1 MGNFFN
7 KLSQAAFDKQTERI
21 QSQSDKERRDRQAY
35 KFATYQGKDPV
46 DGTDIVSVNG
56 ETTSGY
62 KLISNASLDIG
73 DRVSLRPNQG
83 GLQRVDAK
91 NNPPENPVADIPP
104 DVAEYY
110 FGINYMYFVGA
121 AIEDYSLEQEIILE
135 GDTITDLTIRAFIG
149 DGEITYEL
157 IDNTFTFVWV
167 TFGNFAIEYLR
178 ESQKKAVV
186 FVTVLDAVNGS
197 FIALIQSYAHL
208 VCGVKGRDL
217 IGFLDGDANTAFNN
231 SRSLKSQVDVSL
243 NSDNSFRSYML
254 LKIDITGGIAPS
266 SVEFTDLEKLTAKFS
281 RLPQFGLINFQGGIP
296 PTTDLLTFTLKKN
309 NKQKGKIVKKYDSL
323 ELKTLKSNQHLSYLI
338 AINIFDFS
346 DPDPAAPPIATLSA
360 FGYYRYT
367 DLDIDPYE
375 FVDASG
381 SDGDLSISG
390 LAGAVAPLGIVR
402 RIEVSL
408 QFSTSGYWIDLFARY
423 GLIDSERILVNNTY
437 TISPDPETT
446 EDLYIEDLSVGEG
459 SVNFVLFG
467 EDLNFTLQ
475 FKRETASTWLQV

>member
-1 MGNFFN
+1 MSDFFDRLAN
-7 KLSQAAFDKQTERI
+7 SAKLAQSDRLI
-21 QSQSDKERRDRQAY
+21 RQSQK
-35 KFATYQGKDPV
+35 KLLPPFATYQGKDPI
-46 DGTDIVSVNG
+46 DGTDRVEIDGVINSGFRLICNAPLSIG
-56 ETTSGY
+56 E
-62 KLISNASLDIG
+62 
-73 DRVSLRPNQG
+73 RVYLRPNQQG

-91 NNPPENPVADIPP
+91 NNPPESPADIP

-110 FGINYMYFVGA
+110 FGLNYMYFVGA

-157 IDNTFTFVWV
+157 LDNTFTFVWV
-167 TFGNFAIEYLR
+167 TFGNFAIEYHR

-186 FVTVLDAVNGS
+186 FVTVTNAVAGS
-197 FIALIQSYAHL
+197 FRSLIFSYAHL
-208 VCGVKGRDL
+208 VCGIKGQDL
-217 IGFLDGDANTAFNN
+217 IGFLDGDANTAFDN

-254 LKIDITGGIAPS
+254 LKIEMVGGIDPI
-266 SVEFTDLEKLTAKFS
+266 VEFTDLEKITAKFA
-281 RLPQFGLINFQGGIP
+281 RLPQYGLIDFQGGIP

-309 NKQKGKIVKKYDSL
+309 NKQKGKIIKKYDFL
-323 ELKTLKSNQHLSYLI
+323 ELKTLKSNQQISYWI
-338 AINIFDFS
+338 TINIFDFS

-367 DLDIDPYE
+367 DLDTDPYD
-375 FVDASG
+375 FIDASG

-402 RIEVSL
+402 RIEVYL
-408 QFSTSGYWIDLFARY
+408 QFSPTGYWIDFFGRY
-423 GLIDSERILVNNTY
+423 GLIDSERILVTNTY
-437 TISPDPETT
+437 TLNSDPETSQ
-446 EDLYIEDLSVGEG
+446 DLYMESYSSS

-467 EDLNFTLQ
+467 ENLNFSLQ
-475 FKRETASTWLQV
+475 FKRETGSTWLQV

>member
-1 MGNFFN
+1 MTDFLDKVINIAKN
-7 KLSQAAFDKQTERI
+7 AQSERVINQAA
-21 QSQSDKERRDRQAY
+21 KEKRDRLLPS
-35 KFATYQGKDPV
+35 FTTYQGIDPV
-46 DGTDIVSVNG
+46 DGTDRVAING
-56 ETTSGY
+56 ETNSGFN
-62 KLISNASLDIG
+62 LISNASLSIG
-73 DRVSLRPNQG
+73 ERVFLRPNQD

-91 NNPPENPVADIPP
+91 NNPPESPVADIP

-110 FGINYMYFVGA
+110 FGLNYMYFVSAG
-121 AIEDYSLEQEIILE
+121 IEDYSLEQEILLE

-157 IDNTFTFVWV
+157 LDNTFTFVWV
-167 TFGNFAIEYLR
+167 TFGNFAIEYHR

-186 FVTVLDAVNGS
+186 FVTVTNAVAGS
-197 FIALIQSYAHL
+197 FRSLIFSYAHL
-208 VCGVKGRDL
+208 VCGIKGQDL

-254 LKIDITGGIAPS
+254 LKIVGGIDLP

-281 RLPQFGLINFQGGIP
+281 RLPQFSVIDFQGGIP

-309 NKQKGKIVKKYDSL
+309 NKQKGKIIKKYDFL
-323 ELKTLKSNQHLSYLI
+323 ELKTLKSNQQISYWI
-338 AINIFDFS
+338 TINIFDFS

-367 DLDIDPYE
+367 DLDTDPYD

-402 RIEVSL
+402 RIEVYL
-408 QFSTSGYWIDLFARY
+408 QFSPTGYWIDFFGRY
-423 GLIDSERILVNNTY
+423 GLIDSERILVTNTY
-437 TISPDPETT
+437 TLNSDPETSQ
-446 EDLYIEDLSVGEG
+446 DLYMESYSSS

-467 EDLNFTLQ
+467 ENLNFSLQ
-475 FKRETASTWLQV
+475 FKRETGSTWLQV

>member
-21 QSQSDKERRDRQAY
+21 QSQSDKEKRDRQAY

-110 FGINYMYFVGA
+110 FGLNYMYFVGA
-121 AIEDYSLEQEIILE
+121 GIEDYSLEQEIILE

-149 DGEITYEL
+149 EGEITYEL
-157 IDNTFTFVWV
+157 VGNTFTFVWV
-167 TFGNFAIEYLR
+167 TVGDFVIEYRR
-178 ESQKKAVV
+178 ESQRLAAV
-186 FVTVLDAVNGS
+186 FVIYDNPEPSLSTNTRNL
-197 FIALIQSYAHL
+197 IARYATF

-217 IGFLDGDANTAFNN
+217 IGFRDDATTTFNN
-231 SRSLKSQVDVSL
+231 ARSLKSQVDISL
-243 NSDNSFRSYML
+243 ESNNPFRSYML
-254 LKIDITGGIAPS
+254 LK
-266 SVEFTDLEKLTAKFS
+266 SVTDGDPVDFTDLEKITTKFI
-281 RLPQFGLINFQGGIP
+281 RFPQYGLIEFEGGIP

-309 NKQKGKIVKKYDSL
+309 NRQKGKIIKKYDFL

-338 AINIFDFS
+338 AVSVFDLGEIEL
-346 DPDPAAPPIATLSA
+346 DPLAPPIATLSA
-360 FGYYRYT
+360 SGYYRYT
-367 DLDIDPYE
+367 DLDTDAYE

-390 LAGAVAPLGIVR
+390 LTGAVAPLGVER
-402 RIEVSL
+402 RIVVNL
-408 QFSTSGYWIDLFARY
+408 QFGTLGCWIDFFARY
-423 GLIDSERILVNNTY
+423 GLIDSERILVTNTY
-437 TISPDPETT
+437 TLSSDPETT
-446 EDLYIEDLSVGEG
+446 QDLYMEG
-459 SVNFVLFG
+459 YSSPSVNFVLNG
-467 EDLNFTLQ
+467 ESLNFSLQ
-475 FKRETASTWLQV
+475 FKRETGSTWLQV